1 MSMVVSRDHARTP
14 YGPGVVFT
22 LLVNHQR
29 PAVYGAAKLH
39 YPGRVKSQPGISIQ
53 TTTLE
58 ASLLNRLASGASLD
72 HRMAAVQIVTAVDI
86 PGIHHAPTA
95 QDCAECRNVSNSL
108 PQPED
113 QPEISD
119 TALMSLGE
127 LFVRHGA
134 HDAFGIHLLHAHFQ
148 IPVDTA
154 LCGAQ
159 VKISDNS
166 ESCWTKPLLAKELA
180 TRTKPRLNSLSGHRA
195 L

>member
-1 MSMVVSRDHARTP
+1 M
-14 YGPGVVFT
+14 
-22 LLVNHQR
+22 
-29 PAVYGAAKLH
+29 
-39 YPGRVKSQPGISIQ
+39 
-53 TTTLE
+53 
-58 ASLLNRLASGASLD
+58 RLPPRIL
-72 HRMAAVQIVTAVDI
+72 QN
-86 PGIHHAPTA
+86 
-95 QDCAECRNVSNSL
+95 AEMYVGTILFYTCSSNSL

-148 IPVDTA
+148 IPIDTA